1 MRTYEVMTIH
11 RPELADTDVET
22 HVGELRTFPR
32 GEGRN
37 GHRYRHVGETPS
49 RL

>member
-22 HVGELRTFPR
+22 HVGETPELPR
-32 GEGRN
+32 GQGR
-37 GHRYRHVGETPS
+37 HDHLYRHVGKTPA